1 MMKAMTIA
9 CALAGLAGLAA
20 CEKAGE
26 SVDNAVDKVT
36 NNGETKPGDGA
47 FEKAGEAVDNTLGI
61 ERKDDAA
68 DTISDAVDGDPKT
81 KPN

>member
-1 MMKAMTIA
+1 MMQKIAIA

-26 SVDNAVDKVT
+26 SVDTALEKVT
-36 NNGETKPGDGA
+36 TGEAKPGDGA
-47 FEKAGEAVDNTLGI
+47 FEKAGETIDHTLGT
-61 ERKDDAA
+61 ERKDAA
-68 DTISDAVDGDPKT
+68 DSIADAVDGDAKT

>member
-1 MMKAMTIA
+1 MMKAMVIA
-9 CALAGLAGLAA
+9 CAAFSVVGLAA

-26 SVDNAVDKVT
+26 DIDTAIDNI
-36 NNGETKPGDGA
+36 DGKTDPKDGG

-61 ERKDDAA
+61 ERKNDADSIA
-68 DTISDAVDGDPKT
+68 DAIDGDSST

>member
-1 MMKAMTIA
+1 MMKTIAIA

-26 SVDNAVDKVT
+26 SVDTALEKAT
-36 NNGETKPGDGA
+36 TGEGKPGDGS
-47 FEKAGEAVDNTLGI
+47 FEKAGEAVDHTLGT
-61 ERKDDAA
+61 ERKDTA
-68 DTISDAVDGDPKT
+68 DSIADAVDGDPKT

>member
-1 MMKAMTIA
+1 MMKAIVIA
-9 CALAGLAGLAA
+9 CAVFGVAGLAA

-26 SVDNAVDKVT
+26 DIDTAIEKV
-36 NNGETKPGDGA
+36 GDGKADAKDGA

-61 ERKDDAA
+61 DRKNDADSVA
-68 DTISDAVDGDPKT
+68 DAIDGDKST